1 LFVASRSYQN
11 AIASVPKPPSYRTPI
26 ICLTRALPRKAGPGQ
41 NCLQMACCLKTGNCL
56 AWAGQ
61 AVQTGGERAAC
72 SRTHS
77 DQTWSSSSLDEDSSA
92 ASGLRLLP
100 PNTQAVVDSRPT
112 PVQPSPAQHSVTHHT
127 CKAHAPTLKL
137 LKYRPPTGERA
148 LGPGVLLP
156 VPRPHLLELPAASP
170 APPQPPQGRPHQ
182 STANTRLNPLLP
194 TTGVTYDRFYGLRK
208 PRALSASR

>member
-1 LFVASRSYQN
+1 MFDSCLAEESRARS
-11 AIASVPKPPSYRTPI
+11 K
-26 ICLTRALPRKAGPGQ
+26 LPADGVLPEDWKLPGLGGPG
-41 NCLQMACCLKTGNCL
+41 CADWWGTGSLQPDPLGSDMEFFQPGRGLKCC
-56 AWAGQ
+56 
-61 AVQTGGERAAC
+61 VR
-72 SRTHS
+72 
-77 DQTWSSSSLDEDSSA
+77 
-92 ASGLRLLP
+92 
-100 PNTQAVVDSRPT
+100 TQAALSKHPGGRRQSSYPRPA
-112 PVQPSPAQHSVTHHT
+112 QPSPAQPSTHSVTHHT